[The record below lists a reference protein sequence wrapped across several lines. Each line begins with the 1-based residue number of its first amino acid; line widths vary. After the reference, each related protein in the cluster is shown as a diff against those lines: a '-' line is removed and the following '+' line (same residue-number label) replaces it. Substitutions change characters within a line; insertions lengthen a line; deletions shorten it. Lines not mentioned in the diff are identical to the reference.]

1 MKKGTG
7 IFLLIS
13 ALVLILIVIVVKSYS
28 SLSSLNENVINRE
41 TDINVQLNKKIG
53 QTNKIIN
60 ITKEVLKEDVSLFEN
75 IESIVKKDKESIN
88 DKVKVNNEL
97 TKELNVLL
105 EKIKTNETL
114 YSNEEIKTLVND
126 LLSTEKRIE
135 TAKKNYND
143 VVLDYNS
150 KVKGITSF
158 IVAKILGYN
167 TKEDFTTNNS
177 LINIYEE

>member
-114 YSNEEIKTLVND
+114 YNNEEIKTLVND